1 MTTNDA
7 LAVRNSEGRF
17 IGRIQNGTFIKDIS
31 GKHLLKK
38 PPAICIDAEQF
49 NKLIFPSCNGIRV
62 RVHDGEHRG
71 EYVTPMINF
80 VTYKGEIDRGFG
92 LQYFMILERWLK
104 R

>member
-1 MTTNDA
+1 MSDA
-7 LAVRNSEGRF
+7 LAVRNAEGRM
-17 IGRIQNGTFIKDIS
+17 IGRIEHGTFIKDI
-31 GKHLLKK
+31 GGNHLLKK

-80 VTYKGEIDRGFG
+80 VTYKGEIERGHG
-92 LQYFMILERWLK
+92 QQYFMILERWE
-104 R
+104 RR